1 MIKKN
6 KFFGIKKLN
15 QFDEKIPNTLTVT
28 VTTKEESFTNEPP
41 RTFLLHDQGLDEI
54 NDNLQ
59 GRRKL

>member
-1 MIKKN
+1 M
-6 KFFGIKKLN
+6 N